1 MSVLVLG
8 LASYPSIPPNLNQDI
23 TDFQLPLGNFAFA
36 EDITIE
42 LKETIGV
49 SDVEAEV
56 EEEEE
61 AEEEEDVMEDAN
73 DAIADAQEEI
83 NKAQEKID
91 EAAENGKETTL
102 AQEQLNQAISKL
114 EMAQL
119 SFDSENFEEAEEL
132 ADEAEDLAS
141 EARGKLIGKTEADL
155 EDEGE
160 KDEAGEEEIE
170 IEVEVEDGV
179 AKVKVEFN
187 DEEHRFL
194 VTDDASEDGI
204 ADAILNEFPD
214 FPLDKAGIMAIWD
227 FKVEHEDEGVRIR
240 EDKMQVCHMPP
251 GNPSK
256 AHTITVGGSAVDKHL
271 AHGDGLGPC
280 GQEFSVTDRLAKL
293 GEKQAEREAK
303 LAEKETRLVEKQAER
318 EARLAEKQMDVEARL
333 AEKKSKSL
341 QRAEDLIQRLEQRIV
356 DLELRL
362 QTLLA
367 KVETG
372 EYFGHVPKIDPI
384 TNSYSISIDG
394 TASSLFDESVTSNV
408 SGEIFIENL
417 VTESTVSKFKVTGG
431 EIFVGDNIYDV
442 VFGKA
447 RISSTGPSGEK
458 DSMVLILQA
467 IDSEGN
473 GNTIRLTLNFDS
485 ALEGDFGTEPIELE
499 IIKNSKI
506 SGQWSL
512 SASGQLSL
520 LQADV

>member
-42 LKETIGV
+42 LKETIGI
-49 SDVEAEV
+49 SDVKA

-61 AEEEEDVMEDAN
+61 NVMEDAD

-102 AQEQLNQAISKL
+102 AQEQLNEAISKL
-114 EMAQL
+114 EMAQQ

-132 ADEAEDLAS
+132 AEEAEDLAS
-141 EARGKLIGKTEADL
+141 EARGKLIGKTETDL
-155 EDEGE
+155 EDEE
-160 KDEAGEEEIE
+160 EEAEIE

-194 VTDDASEDGI
+194 VTDDTSEDGI
-204 ADAILNEFPD
+204 VDAILNEFPD
-214 FPLDKAGIMAIWD
+214 FPLDKAGIMEIWD
-227 FKVEHEDEGVRIR
+227 FEVEDESEGVRIR
-240 EDKMQVCHMPP
+240 ADKMQVCHVPP

-256 AHTITVGGSAVDKHL
+256 AHTITVGGPAVEKHL
-271 AHGDGLGPC
+271 AHGDLDEPC
-280 GQEFSVTDRLAKL
+280 DGQEFSVSERLAKL
-293 GEKQAEREAK
+293 GEKQAERKAK
-303 LAEKETRLVEKQAER
+303 LAEKEARLVEKQAER
-318 EARLAEKQMDVEARL
+318 EARLAEKQIDLEARF
-333 AEKKSKSL
+333 AEKHSKAL
-341 QRAEDLIQRLEQRIV
+341 QRADELIQRLEQRIA
-356 DLELRL
+356 DLEQRL
-362 QTLLA
+362 QTLLE

-372 EYFGHVPKIDPI
+372 EYFGHVPKIDPVL
-384 TNSYSISIDG
+384 NSYSISIDG
-394 TASSLFDESVTSNV
+394 IASSLFDESVTSNV

-417 VTESTVSKFKVTGG
+417 ITASTVSKFKVTGG

-458 DSMVLILQA
+458 DSMVLILQT

-473 GNTIRLTLNFDS
+473 ENTIRLTLHFDS

-520 LQADV
+520 LQA